1 MSADMYMIRQLEIQ
15 TTAFSL
21 AHLLKIFQ
29 MVGYARFAEWE
40 LKTSLR

>member
-1 MSADMYMIRQLEIQ
+1 MSADTNMIRQLEIL

-21 AHLLKIFQ
+21 AHLLKIYLT
-29 MVGYARFAEWE
+29 VGYARFAEWE